1 MTTSRELLQQAL
13 DDLLDYRNR
22 DTNKTIE
29 AIRAHLAKEPKPVAW
44 IYTSDLT
51 GGHLYKSE
59 VLLQGLP
66 ANRTNYTPLF
76 RKEDV

>member
-29 AIRAHLAKEPKPVAW
+29 AIRAHLAKEPEPVAW
-44 IYTSDLT
+44 QSISGNLAYSKEAFTPST
-51 GGHLYKSE
+51 RVFSKPLY
-59 VLLQGLP
+59 
-66 ANRTNYTPLF
+66 
-76 RKEDV
+76 RKEDM